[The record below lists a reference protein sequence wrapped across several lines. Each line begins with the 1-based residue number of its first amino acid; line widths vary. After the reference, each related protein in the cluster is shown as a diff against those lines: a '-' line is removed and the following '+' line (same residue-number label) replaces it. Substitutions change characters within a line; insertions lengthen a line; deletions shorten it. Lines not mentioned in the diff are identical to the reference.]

1 MTMGTG
7 GRITEHLSIGVLAQ
21 VYPMERVSAALEQTK
36 RTSERVRD
44 LPAEVVT
51 YYVMG
56 LGLFMAVS
64 TREVLRV
71 ILEGLQ
77 WLGGGQGVKV
87 AGKAAISQARTRLG
101 VEPLRQLWEQTAQP
115 LIQDGNPGAFY
126 RGRRLVAID
135 GTTLDAPD
143 TKTNASHFGKPGASR
158 GQSAFPQVRM
168 VGLVETGAHA
178 LLAVAMAPYKTGEHT
193 LAKEV
198 APKLTADMLCLADR
212 LFASFSLWKLAG
224 ENGAQLLWR
233 VRANYR
239 LPVEALLPDGSYLST
254 FYASTAD
261 QRHKT
266 NGVRVRVI
274 EYTIENL
281 PKGETYRLMT
291 TLLDHVEAPAIE
303 LAALYPERRE
313 MEGVFDELKTHLR
326 GGQQVV
332 LRSKTP
338 ALVEQEIYGLRPAH
352 RAVRTL
358 MCRAAHG
365 AKLDP
370 DRLSFTHSVRVL
382 RRKLARLPAFPPS
395 AGEAMALKSISGD
408 TRGAV
413 R

>member
-1 MTMGTG
+1 MARSAMTMGTG
-7 GRITEHLSIGVLAQ
+7 GRIAEHLSIGVLAQ
-21 VYPMERVSAALEQTK
+21 IYPRERVAAVLQQTN
-36 RTSERVRD
+36 RRSERVRD

-71 ILEGLQ
+71 LIEGLQ
-77 WLGGGQGVKV
+77 WLGGGSTVKV

-101 VEPLRQLWEQTAQP
+101 ADPLKQLWAQTAQP
-115 LIQDGNPGAFY
+115 LIKEGNAGAFY

-135 GTTLDAPD
+135 GTTLDVPD
-143 TKTNASHFGKPGASR
+143 TKANAAHFGKPGASR
-158 GQSAFPQVRM
+158 GQAAFPQVRL

-178 LLAVAMAPYKTGEHT
+178 LLAVALAPYKTGEHT
-193 LAKEV
+193 LAQQV
-198 APKLTADMLCLADR
+198 VPKLTADMLCLADR
-212 LFASFSLWKLAG
+212 LFASFSLWALARKT
-224 ENGAQLLWR
+224 GAQLLWR
-233 VRANYR
+233 VRANDR
-239 LPVEALLPDGSYLST
+239 LPGETRLPDGSYLST

-274 EYTIENL
+274 EYTLENH
-281 PKGETYRLMT
+281 PQGETYRLMT
-291 TLLDHVEAPAIE
+291 TLLDPAQAPALE
-303 LAALYPERRE
+303 LAALYPERWE
-313 MEGVFDELKTHLR
+313 LEGVFDELKTHLR

-338 ALVEQEIYGLRPAH
+338 ALVEQEIYGLLLAH

-358 MCRAAHG
+358 MCRAADG

-370 DRLSFTHSVRVL
+370 DRLSFTHTVRVL
-382 RRKLARLPAFPPS
+382 RRKLARPPAFSPS
-395 AGEAMALKSISGD
+395 AGEAMAE
-408 TRGAV
+408 
-413 R
+413 

>member
-1 MTMGTG
+1 MARSAMTMGTG
-7 GRITEHLSIGVLAQ
+7 GRIAEHLSIGVLAQ
-21 VYPMERVSAALEQTK
+21 IYPWERVSAVLQQTD
-36 RTSERVRD
+36 RASERVRD

-71 ILEGLQ
+71 LVEGLQ
-77 WLGGGQGVKV
+77 WLGSGQSVKV
-87 AGKAAISQARTRLG
+87 ASKAAISQARTRLG
-101 VEPLRQLWEQTAQP
+101 AAPLKQLWEQTAQP
-115 LIQDGNPGAFY
+115 LVAAGTAGAFY
-126 RGRRLVAID
+126 GGRRLVAID
-135 GTTLDAPD
+135 GTTLDVPD
-143 TKTNASHFGKPGASR
+143 TKANAGRFGKPGASR
-158 GQSAFPQVRM
+158 GKAAFPQVRL

-193 LAKEV
+193 LAREV
-198 APKLTADMLCLADR
+198 VPKLSAGMLGLADR
-212 LFASFSLWKLAG
+212 LFASFSLWQLAR
-224 ENGAQLLWR
+224 ESGAQLLWR

-239 LPVEALLPDGSYLST
+239 LPVETALPDGSYLST

-261 QRHKT
+261 QRHRT
-266 NGVRVRVI
+266 NGVGVRVI
-274 EYTIENL
+274 EYTLENH

-291 TLLDHVEAPAIE
+291 TLLDPQQAPALE
-303 LAALYPERRE
+303 LVALYPERWE

-338 ALVEQEIYGLRPAH
+338 ALVEQEIYGLLLAH

-358 MCRAAHG
+358 MCRAAQG

-382 RRKLARLPAFPPS
+382 RRKLAHRPAFPPS
-395 AGEAMALKSISGD
+395 DGEGLAQ
-408 TRGAV
+408 
-413 R
+413 

>member
-7 GRITEHLSIGVLAQ
+7 GRIAEHLSIGVLAQ
-21 VYPMERVSAALEQTK
+21 IYPWERVSAVLQQTN
-36 RTSERVRD
+36 RASERVRD

-71 ILEGLQ
+71 LVEGLQ
-77 WLGGGQGVKV
+77 WLGTGQAIKV
-87 AGKAAISQARTRLG
+87 ASKAAISQARTRLG
-101 VEPLRQLWEQTAQP
+101 AEPLKQLWEQTAQP
-115 LIQDGNPGAFY
+115 LAQAGSVGAFY
-126 RGRRLVAID
+126 GGRRLVALD
-135 GTTLDAPD
+135 GTTLDVPD
-143 TKTNASHFGKPGASR
+143 TKTNAERYGKPGASR
-158 GQSAFPQVRM
+158 GQTAFPQVRM

-178 LLAVAMAPYKTGEHT
+178 VLAVAMAPYKTGEHT

-198 APKLTADMLCLADR
+198 VPKLTADMLCLADR
-212 LFASFSLWKLAG
+212 LFASFSLWQLASK
-224 ENGAQLLWR
+224 NGAQLLWR

-239 LPVEALLPDGSYLST
+239 LPVETALPDGSYLST

-261 QRHKT
+261 KRHQT
-266 NGVRVRVI
+266 NGVCVRVI
-274 EYTIENL
+274 EYTLENH
-281 PKGETYRLMT
+281 PKEETYRLMT
-291 TLLDHVEAPAIE
+291 TLLDPAQAPALE
-303 LAALYPERRE
+303 LAALYPERWE

-338 ALVEQEIYGLRPAH
+338 ALVEQEIYGLLLAH

-358 MCRAAHG
+358 MCRAAQSVH
-365 AKLDP
+365 LDP

-382 RRKLARLPAFPPS
+382 RRKLARRPAFPPS
-395 AGEAMALKSISGD
+395 AGGRLVE
-408 TRGAV
+408 
-413 R
+413 

>member
-1 MTMGTG
+1 MARSAMSMGTG
-7 GRITEHLSIGVLAQ
+7 GKIAEHLSIGVLAQ
-21 VYPMERVSAALEQTK
+21 IYPRERVTAVLQQTN
-36 RTSERVRD
+36 RSSERVRD

-71 ILEGLQ
+71 LVEGLQ
-77 WLGGGQGVKV
+77 WLGGEQTLKV

-101 VEPLRQLWEQTAQP
+101 VEPLKQLWEQTAQP
-115 LIQDGNPGAFY
+115 LAKEENAGAFY

-135 GTTLDAPD
+135 GTTLDIPD
-143 TKTNASHFGKPGASR
+143 TKANAAHFGKPGASR
-158 GQSAFPQVRM
+158 GEAAFPQIRL

-193 LAKEV
+193 LAKQV
-198 APKLTADMLCLADR
+198 VPKLSADMLCLADR
-212 LFASFSLWKLAG
+212 LFASFSLWAQANKT
-224 ENGAQLLWR
+224 GAQLLWR

-239 LPVEALLPDGSYLST
+239 LPVETVLPDGSYLST
-254 FYASTAD
+254 FYASTAH
-261 QRHKT
+261 RRRKT
-266 NGVRVRVI
+266 DGVRVRVI
-274 EYTIENL
+274 EYTLANH

-291 TLLDHVEAPAIE
+291 TLLDPEQAPAIE
-303 LAALYPERRE
+303 LAALYPERWE

-338 ALVEQEIYGLRPAH
+338 ALVEQEIYGLLLAH

-358 MCRAAHG
+358 MCRAAQA

-370 DRLSFTHSVRVL
+370 DRLSFTHTVCVL
-382 RRKLARLPAFPPS
+382 RRKLARRPAFPPS
-395 AGEAMALKSISGD
+395 TGETMAE
-408 TRGAV
+408 
-413 R
+413 

>member
-1 MTMGTG
+1 MARSAMTMGTG
-7 GRITEHLSIGVLAQ
+7 GRIAEHLSIGVLAQ
-21 VYPMERVSAALEQTK
+21 IYPWERVSAVLRQTN
-36 RTSERVRD
+36 RASERVRD

-71 ILEGLQ
+71 LVEGLQ
-77 WLGGGQGVKV
+77 WLGTGQAVKV
-87 AGKAAISQARTRLG
+87 ASKAAISQARTRLG
-101 VEPLRQLWEQTAQP
+101 IEPLKQLWEQTAQP
-115 LIQDGNPGAFY
+115 LAQEGSVGAFY
-126 RGRRLVAID
+126 GGRRLVALD
-135 GTTLDAPD
+135 GTTLDVPD
-143 TKTNASHFGKPGASR
+143 TKTNAERFGKPGASR
-158 GQSAFPQVRM
+158 GQTAFPQVRM

-178 LLAVAMAPYKTGEHT
+178 VLAVAMAPYKTSEHT

-198 APKLTADMLCLADR
+198 VPKLTADMLCLADR
-212 LFASFSLWKLAG
+212 LFASFGLWQLAG
-224 ENGAQLLWR
+224 KNGAQLLWR

-239 LPVEALLPDGSYLST
+239 LPVETALPDGSYLSS

-261 QRHKT
+261 QRHRT
-266 NGVRVRVI
+266 NGVPVRVI
-274 EYTIENL
+274 EYTLEDQ

-291 TLLDHVEAPAIE
+291 TLLDPVQAPALE
-303 LAALYPERRE
+303 LAALYPERWE

-338 ALVEQEIYGLRPAH
+338 ALVEQELYGLLLAH

-358 MCRAAHG
+358 MARAAHS
-365 AKLDP
+365 AQLDP

-382 RRKLARLPAFPPS
+382 RRKLARRPAFPPS
-395 AGEAMALKSISGD
+395 AGEAL
-408 TRGAV
+408 V
-413 R
+413 E